1 MSQVISPSTFLPV
14 STGNTS
20 TKSNSFED
28 LGTGDFLELMIAELQ
43 NQDPLEPADN
53 SQLLQQ
59 ISQIREISSS
69 DSLVNALS
77 SIKTGQDVATASQ
90 LIGKK
95 VTALSKQNEEVE
107 GIVDRVTM
115 AAGAGDGPREL
126 LVHVGNFEIPLDNI
140 REIIPEN

>member
-90 LIGKK
+90 LIGTK